1 MVCND
6 EVTIKIVKEGL
17 SFIASS
23 TDVVKKVS
31 EAPSDTKFSTYIK
44 KLRDDK
50 GGDKKDSS
58 KSDNVERREQESC
71 RTSIVEDMRQTDIAL
86 PTPAGQIKTGQ
97 SLLGLISLGLSFANM
112 AKQGL
117 AIAEKVKREKAVRDA
132 LKDLSVNMGSAIKK
146 MEMKSEDENG
156 TGDKKNAKSNLQR
169 VIDFQ
174 RQMLALQISNS
185 WDSFSECRIGNDAAA
200 NLKCLTIP
208 TYRENLTYFISLKN
222 EYKALQ
228 KVDSEK
234 LLLALNKGKSDLD
247 EGLEKGLTIP
257 ALLDGLV
264 EVFDSLNSLNSSYV
278 AFDKAKGE

>member
-1 MVCND
+1 
-6 EVTIKIVKEGL
+6 
-17 SFIASS
+17 
-23 TDVVKKVS
+23 
-31 EAPSDTKFSTYIK
+31 
-44 KLRDDK
+44 
-50 GGDKKDSS
+50 
-58 KSDNVERREQESC
+58 
-71 RTSIVEDMRQTDIAL
+71 
-86 PTPAGQIKTGQ
+86 
-97 SLLGLISLGLSFANM
+97 
-112 AKQGL
+112 
-117 AIAEKVKREKAVRDA
+117 
-132 LKDLSVNMGSAIKK
+132 
-146 MEMKSEDENG
+146 MKSEDENG

-185 WDSFSECRIGNDAAA
+185 RDSFSECRIANDAAA